1 MYTRELEIIIRASI
15 KKFQK
20 SILLLGAR
28 QVGKST
34 LIKKLKPNLV
44 INLADQSLFIKY
56 KKEVDLLRRQV
67 EALGGKQ
74 GLIFI
79 DEIQRVPELLNT
91 IQSIIDDD
99 KSKIFILT
107 GSSSRKLK
115 HGSVNRLPG
124 RLLSY
129 SMYPLTYREI
139 RNDFRLPDVL
149 SKGTLPE
156 IYSKNHGSDLLH
168 DYVDIYLRDE
178 IQAEAVVRHIDS
190 FSRFL
195 DLSAEVSGQE
205 LNYSKLS
212 SDSEIPKE
220 TLRRYVDILEDTLLI
235 HRLSGFA
242 NTSGSRKA
250 VQREKLFYFDL
261 GVRNALLKKEK
272 DHFSESE
279 LGFLFEHWLI
289 VELIRWNVYE
299 KKSYEL
305 FYYRDEAKNEF
316 DLIIETKSA
325 VYCIE
330 IKYSSKMKSSY
341 FKAAEALK
349 NSFKKPVHFL
359 YLFRGEK
366 KRKMAPWYGCAL

>member
-1 MYTRELEIIIRASI
+1 MYTRELEINIRTSI

-34 LIKKLKPNLV
+34 LTKKLKPNLV

-67 EALGGKQ
+67 EALGGKK

-107 GSSSRKLK
+107 GSSSQKLK
-115 HGSVNRLPG
+115 YGSVNRLPG

-139 RNDFRLPDVL
+139 RNGFRLSDVL
-149 SKGTLPE
+149 SRGTLPE
-156 IYSKNHGSDLLH
+156 IYSKNHGSDLLQ
-168 DYVDIYLRDE
+168 DYVNIYLRDE

-212 SDSEIPKE
+212 SYSEIPKE
-220 TLRRYVDILEDTLLI
+220 TLRRYVDSLEDTLLI
-235 HRLSGFA
+235 HRLSGFT

-250 VQREKLFYFDL
+250 VQREKFFYIYF
-261 GVRNALLKKEK
+261 GVQKK
-272 DHFSESE
+272 
-279 LGFLFEHWLI
+279 
-289 VELIRWNVYE
+289 
-299 KKSYEL
+299 
-305 FYYRDEAKNEF
+305 KNG
-316 DLIIETKSA
+316 
-325 VYCIE
+325 
-330 IKYSSKMKSSY
+330 
-341 FKAAEALK
+341 
-349 NSFKKPVHFL
+349 P
-359 YLFRGEK
+359 
-366 KRKMAPWYGCAL
+366 